1 MSAER
6 DELWKKLDES
16 YAQLKKASADYEAV
30 VADRNKAYTEK
41 DEASKAHDKV
51 SAERDELLKKLDGA
65 YAQLEMASADYE
77 AVVADRNKAMKTVER
92 LDADVKKLEMEL
104 RISKELND
112 SLGAELDEI
121 HKSLIWRMVRPV
133 FRLFHQKFRR

>member
-1 MSAER
+1 M
-6 DELWKKLDES
+6 
-16 YAQLKKASADYEAV
+16 
-30 VADRNKAYTEK
+30 
-41 DEASKAHDKV
+41 

-112 SLGAELDEI
+112 SLGAD
-121 HKSLIWRMVRPV
+121 P
-133 FRLFHQKFRR
+133 LFLLSE